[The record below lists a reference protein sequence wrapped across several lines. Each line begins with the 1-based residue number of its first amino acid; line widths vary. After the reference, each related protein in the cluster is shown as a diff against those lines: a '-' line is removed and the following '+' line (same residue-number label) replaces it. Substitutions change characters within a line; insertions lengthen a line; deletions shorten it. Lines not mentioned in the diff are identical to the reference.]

1 MQLPATGT
9 VYQWVEECGSYWK
22 FVKTSLGVPP
32 QHFELPASSAKGKS
46 MQKNIVWKQKIQGHC
61 SSEKLPEHLDCCRFT
76 FKGLVNPCPQTY
88 QFCLWQMQKNI
99 LSSYLA
105 HVDRKVYGNM
115 QVLNDMKKLRILRAF
130 LVQQTTWSRFNE
142 D

>member
-1 MQLPATGT
+1 MPPDIPVL
-9 VYQWVEECGSYWK
+9 
-22 FVKTSLGVPP
+22 SL
-32 QHFELPASSAKGKS
+32 ANAK
-46 MQKNIVWKQKIQGHC
+46 
-61 SSEKLPEHLDCCRFT
+61 
-76 FKGLVNPCPQTY
+76 
-88 QFCLWQMQKNI
+88 KNI